1 MSTRAKLDVAHTLV
15 RSTMRDMPA
24 IARPSLAA
32 PLQDRQGMTGYR
44 VSLPPREGSTDL
56 ALFRSW
62 MLRG

>member
-1 MSTRAKLDVAHTLV
+1 MFTRAELDVAHALV

-24 IARPSLAA
+24 VAWPSLAA
-32 PLQDRQGMTGYR
+32 PLQDRQGMTGHR
-44 VSLPPREGSTDL
+44 VSLPPREESTDL